1 MGMDL
6 LDIVNF
12 CNLAIGP
19 YLANRGPPEHDAV
32 RLFQSMKTIIAVL
45 ALVVLVLSVAV
56 YRSCRPEGALDV
68 DPHARKEIEKARQK

>member
-1 MGMDL
+1 
-6 LDIVNF
+6 
-12 CNLAIGP
+12 
-19 YLANRGPPEHDAV
+19 
-32 RLFQSMKTIIAVL
+32 MKTIIAVL

>member
-1 MGMDL
+1 M

-12 CNLAIGP
+12 CNLAISP
-19 YLANRGPPEHDAV
+19 YHRHLRPLEHGAV